1 MVNSEMGESF
11 PWEAWPTARALCV
24 PMHIRDI
31 IGFKAGMSNGKMINY
46 KWRGIRRG
54 YQFEINWGAT

>member
-1 MVNSEMGESF
+1 
-11 PWEAWPTARALCV
+11 
-24 PMHIRDI
+24 MHLRDI